1 MMKRWT
7 AALLAAAIMMLPVA
21 GCTKQQQQSGQTGA
35 NMASLGSG
43 TGMVAGIRWSL
54 PKRWTEQGQRPM
66 RVATYSIPAA
76 EGDPEAGECAVFFFG
91 SNQGGTVEQN
101 IERWVSQFE
110 TTGVPTRSDR
120 TVNGMKVSLVQV
132 AGAYLAPAGPQM
144 QSTGKKENFRLLG
157 AIVEGPEG
165 LVFYKFTGPAKTVT
179 EAEGEFNA
187 MVESLTK
194 G

>member
-7 AALLAAAIMMLPVA
+7 AALLAAAILLPVA
-21 GCTKQQQQSGQTGA
+21 GCTKQQQQSGQAGA

-43 TGMVAGIRWSL
+43 SGMVAGLRWSL

-66 RVATYSIPAA
+66 RVATYSIPAS
-76 EGDPEAGECAVFFFG
+76 EGDTEPGECAVFYFG

-110 TTGVPTRSDR
+110 TSGVPSRSDR
-120 TVNGMKVSLVQV
+120 TVSGMKVSLVQV

-165 LVFYKFTGPAKTVT
+165 MVFYKFTGPAKTVT
-179 EAEGEFNA
+179 DAEGEFNA
-187 MVESLTK
+187 MMESLTK